1 MAKAVAALVQN
12 GRAWLVR
19 ILVAEVYT
27 IGETARILGTAA
39 PMVYGYINRGKL
51 PAYLIDGVKHV
62 KHADL
67 ISFITSRRQLRRS
80 LDARI
85 KPQRVVPHKKGDP
98 SVRKDFDV
106 PLDYVE

>member
-1 MAKAVAALVQN
+1 MAIAVAALVQN
-12 GRAWLVR
+12 GKAWLVR
-19 ILVAEVYT
+19 VPVSEVYT
-27 IGETARILGTAA
+27 IHEVARILGTAA
-39 PMVYGYINRGKL
+39 PMIYGYINKGKL
-51 PAYLIDGVKHV
+51 PAYIIDGVKHV
-62 KHADL
+62 KHSDL
-67 ISFITSRRQLRRS
+67 LSFITSRRQLRRS